1 MNTSSEASSPTKQDS
16 STFLQRLE
24 WKEIDQEYL
33 QDVALRSRQEDLEGF
48 GLSSPPDRSGD
59 RTSEA
64 LELTGQGAALLVAR
78 QPMVLCGQGLIPY
91 LLEHFG
97 GQAKHETHQT
107 DGSWVESGTVLGKI
121 WGNRITLLAA
131 ERSLLN
137 FIQRLSGIASTAKT
151 FVDALSSAGKTALLD
166 TRKTTPGH
174 RVLEKYAVATGGG
187 WNHRFGL
194 FDRIMIKD
202 NHIAVEGNIYNLVKK
217 AIKNKK
223 GKKITVEVDNLSQLK
238 KILGLKFN
246 RILFDNMN
254 EKNLRKGIKLTKNN
268 YETEA
273 SGGISLK
280 NVRKVASTGVK
291 RISVGQITHSAPS
304 INLKLEI

>member
-1 MNTSSEASSPTKQDS
+1 MITKNLVKQAMSEDLRPSGDITTKLIRNNKKLS
-16 STFLQRLE
+16 AKIISNENCVIGGLSFA
-24 WKEIDQEYL
+24 KEAFKYSDKKIIFKAKTKDGKKIKKGKV
-33 QDVALRSRQEDLEGF
+33 VALINGKAKAILKGER
-48 GLSSPPDRSGD
+48 
-59 RTSEA
+59 
-64 LELTGQGAALLVAR
+64 VA
-78 QPMVLCGQGLIPY
+78 
-91 LLEHFG
+91 
-97 GQAKHETHQT
+97 
-107 DGSWVESGTVLGKI
+107 
-121 WGNRITLLAA
+121 
-131 ERSLLN
+131 LN
-137 FIQRLSGIASTAKT
+137 FLSLISGVATITNK
-151 FVDALSSAGKTALLD
+151 FVDRVKGKNCKICC
-166 TRKTTPGH
+166 TRKTTPNL
-174 RVLEKYAVATGGG
+174 RLIQKYGVKLGGG
-187 WNHRFGL
+187 INHRFNL
-194 FDRIMIKD
+194 SDEILIKD
-202 NHIAVEGNIYNLVKK
+202 NHIAIDGNIQKLVKR
-217 AIKNKK
+217 AIKNRK